1 MFCLY
6 CFNEFYLFIIL
17 DDTSEEWKENIKDFQ
32 CEKCGKECKT
42 EEKYNNHKQFHKYYL
57 DNVEQKYC
65 NRCCTYFP
73 KRLFQRHLERVHH
86 AKKSAFNIINE
97 GIFESVTENTF
108 MRTKRVWENFCK
120 VSYDNHKK
128 QPTEKMFL
136 EYLQLKKETGS
147 SPAFVADS
155 YRCLCRVFLYLFGQE
170 FESILVEEYVMKE
183 SENIVKRTYPCPHCG
198 EVCFISFH
206 YSKYTNETKNL
217 NIKTENRKVHKPLQ
231 FGTFLTPNI

>member
-1 MFCLY
+1 
-6 CFNEFYLFIIL
+6 
-17 DDTSEEWKENIKDFQ
+17 
-32 CEKCGKECKT
+32 
-42 EEKYNNHKQFHKYYL
+42 
-57 DNVEQKYC
+57 
-65 NRCCTYFP
+65 
-73 KRLFQRHLERVHH
+73 
-86 AKKSAFNIINE
+86 
-97 GIFESVTENTF
+97 

-231 FGTFLTPNI
+231 SNTFLNMSRTTF

>member
-1 MFCLY
+1 M
-6 CFNEFYLFIIL
+6 
-17 DDTSEEWKENIKDFQ
+17 
-32 CEKCGKECKT
+32 
-42 EEKYNNHKQFHKYYL
+42 
-57 DNVEQKYC
+57 EQKYC
-65 NRCCTYFP
+65 NRCSTYFP
-73 KRLFQRHLERVHH
+73 KRLFQRHLEKVHH

-206 YSKYTNETKNL
+206 YSTYTNETKNR
-217 NIKTENRKVHKPLQ
+217 NIKTENKKVQ
-231 FGTFLTPNI
+231 SNTFLNMSRTTF

>member
-1 MFCLY
+1 
-6 CFNEFYLFIIL
+6 
-17 DDTSEEWKENIKDFQ
+17 
-32 CEKCGKECKT
+32 
-42 EEKYNNHKQFHKYYL
+42 
-57 DNVEQKYC
+57 
-65 NRCCTYFP
+65 
-73 KRLFQRHLERVHH
+73 
-86 AKKSAFNIINE
+86 
-97 GIFESVTENTF
+97 

-198 EVCFISFH
+198 EVCFNSFH
-206 YSKYTNETKNL
+206 ILLLKGQLISKCLLGVFNFLQKRNKNKSYTSTVEFVRSFFGGNVGLKN
-217 NIKTENRKVHKPLQ
+217 H
-231 FGTFLTPNI
+231 FGFV